1 MSVIQSDLRKRIKNL
16 RKEFGFSEE
25 RMAAHLG
32 LFEEEYI
39 AFENGEQNYETDY
52 AILVVI
58 AHTFGVSVEYLLGQE
73 EIIKSPK
80 ETKRLSECIEKCGE
94 EYIKDILSFEEKM
107 TAGDFRDM
115 ADILPV
121 VNISSAFALLLTAGL
136 GAGEGYYIA
145 SIDNELCVVRL
156 TYKSGEVCFIS
167 EKAVYPARYGAVSI
181 IGKLIAIDKEGAL

>member
-25 RMAAHLG
+25 KMAAHLG
-32 LFEEEYI
+32 LFVEEYI

-73 EIIKSPK
+73 EIVKGPK
-80 ETKRLSECIEKCGE
+80 ETKKLSECVEKCGE
-94 EYIKDILSFEEKM
+94 EYIRDILSFEEKM
-107 TAGDFRDM
+107 PVSDFRDM

-121 VNISSAFALLLTAGL
+121 IDISPTFSLLLTAGL
-136 GAGEGYYIA
+136 GAGEGYYIGA
-145 SIDNELCVVRL
+145 INDELCVVKL
-156 TYKSGEVCFIS
+156 TYKSGEACFIS
-167 EKAVYPARYGAVSI
+167 ENAVYPARYGMVSI
-181 IGKLIAIDKEGAL
+181 IGKLIVIDREGAL